1 MNKYEN
7 IRLFGPVLV
16 EARQRIAAPREIQQA
31 SAVQPCSSQ
40 RSQGPCS
47 SLFSPER
54 HKCSIP
60 SSGRRREEKGSVV
73 FLSLFLSLTADHQAA
88 DQVRKPEWKSASARQ
103 APSPS
108 GSLSLTD
115 FSLSRWGKKR
125 EGERKKKNHKL
136 PLKTSAC
143 RPGLERAP

>member
-1 MNKYEN
+1 MK
-7 IRLFGPVLV
+7 ISGSLALFLGGRAEDCRTQGDPKSFCPALLLP
-16 EARQRIAAPREIQQA
+16 A
-31 SAVQPCSSQ
+31 QP
-40 RSQGPCS
+40 GPCS

-88 DQVRKPEWKSASARQ
+88 DQVRKPEWKSASAGQ
-103 APSPS
+103 APPPS

-115 FSLSRWGKKR
+115 FSLSRWGEKER
-125 EGERKKKNHKL
+125 ERKNEKEK
-136 PLKTSAC
+136 PQTSFENQ
-143 RPGLERAP
+143 RL

>member
-1 MNKYEN
+1 MLSYFSACCT
-7 IRLFGPVLV
+7 LPG
-16 EARQRIAAPREIQQA
+16 ARCFFRTFCITR
-31 SAVQPCSSQ
+31 VQPN
-40 RSQGPCS
+40 RFHF
-47 SLFSPER
+47 LTER

-103 APSPS
+103 APPPS

-136 PLKTSAC
+136 PMKTSAC